1 MFVRICKKCGNKFET
16 TSNRQVYCNKQITKI
31 CPVCGKEFQTICSHT
46 EANTCSKECSNK
58 YTVIMREKRARESK
72 KICKW
77 CGKEF
82 HPKSKR
88 DVYCYETHYQTC
100 QVCGKQFVIDVRRH
114 PEVKTCSKECRYKL
128 AQTNTDIE
136 KRTESQKKSLLE
148 KYGVDN
154 VMKIPGISD
163 KIKQTNS
170 ERYGKEWY
178 TQTAAYKES
187 VRKTSQE
194 KYGENHFLSSKDI
207 IAKRKKTCI
216 DKYGVDNVSKSNEII
231 HRIKEVLMDR
241 YGVEN
246 IGQIHVKNIEE
257 WRLFKEDPISYIR
270 NHFDE
275 PTMREICDYFGVTP
289 SPIYNL
295 IDIEKNPELLK
306 HEFSIMESDVKN
318 LLDKYQIECS
328 QNKRTVISP
337 YELDFYL
344 PKHHIAIECNPTA
357 THNSSKSDPWN
368 GEAKDHRYHQM
379 KTDLCEKQGIFLFHI
394 FGYEWTNKREII
406 ESMLRNLLGVYE
418 QRIYARN
425 CELREVTYNDAM
437 MFLNENHRQGNS
449 SSSVRLGLYC
459 DNKLVSLMTFSKRR
473 ATIGSD
479 SDGEYELV
487 RFCNKLNTQ
496 VIGGAS
502 KLFKHFL
509 DIVNPLSVMS
519 FSDRAHTRGN
529 LYKVLGFQEIRRSE
543 PGYVW
548 VDEKTDI
555 AYNRVNTQKHNLRKF
570 LKDDSID
577 LSQTETQI
585 MESHGFL
592 KVYDSGTITWK
603 WTKK

>member
-16 TSNRQVYCNKQITKI
+16 TSNRQVYCKKQKIKI
-31 CPVCGKEFQTICSHT
+31 CPVCGKQFFTMCCGE
-46 EANTCSKECSNK
+46 EANTCSKNCSNK
-58 YTVIMREKRARESK
+58 YAAMMRERKAKETTR
-72 KICKW
+72 ICKW

-88 DVYCYETHYQTC
+88 DEYCYELHYKIC
-100 QVCGKQFVIDVRRH
+100 EVCGKQFVIDVRRH

-136 KRTESQKKSLLE
+136 KRTESHKKTLLE
-148 KYGVDN
+148 KYDVDN

-178 TQTAAYKES
+178 TQTDSYRKSVKE
-187 VRKTSQE
+187 TSQE
-194 KYGENHFLSSKDI
+194 KYGTDHFLSSRNVME
-207 IAKRKKTCI
+207 KRKQTCL
-216 DKYGVDNVSKSNEII
+216 DKYGVDNVSKSNEVVN
-231 HRIKEVLMDR
+231 HIKEVLMDR

-246 IGQIHVKNIEE
+246 IGQVHVKNLDE
-257 WRLFKEDPISYIR
+257 WKIFRKNPISYIKS
-270 NHFDE
+270 HFDK
-275 PTMREICDYFGVTP
+275 PTMKELCDYFGVTP

-295 IDIEKNPELLK
+295 IDIEKNPKLLK
-306 HEFSIMESDVKN
+306 HEVSIMESDVKN

-394 FGYEWTNKREII
+394 FGWEWTNKREII

-418 QRIYARN
+418 QKIYARN
-425 CELREVTYNDAM
+425 CELREVSYNDAV

-449 SSSVRLGLYC
+449 SSSVRLGLYYE
-459 DNKLVSLMTFSKRR
+459 NELVSLMTFSKRR
-473 ATIGSD
+473 ATIGSE

-496 VIGGAS
+496 IVGGAS
-502 KLFKHFL
+502 KLFKHF
-509 DIVNPLSVMS
+509 VNILNPSSVMS
-519 FSDRAHTRGN
+519 FSDRAHTRGH
-529 LYKVLGFQEIRRSE
+529 LYEVLGFQEVRRSE

-548 VDEKTDI
+548 VNEKTDI
-555 AYNRVNTQKHNLRKF
+555 AYNRVNTQKHNLKKF

-592 KVYDSGTITWK
+592 KVYDSGTVTWK
-603 WTKK
+603 WSR